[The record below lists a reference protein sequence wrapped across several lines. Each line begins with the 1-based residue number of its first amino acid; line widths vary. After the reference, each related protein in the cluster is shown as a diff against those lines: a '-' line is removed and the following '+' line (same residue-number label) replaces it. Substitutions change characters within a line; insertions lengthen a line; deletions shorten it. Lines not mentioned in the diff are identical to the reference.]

1 METSRL
7 SARIRARL
15 NIPDPDRLQKNE
27 VYGPCRYAGFEGHEG
42 TIIYEVGSRRIIRNG
57 DRVTKIVPLNGIR
70 ESEVEAMR
78 FVREHTTIP
87 VPRVYATTPKSI
99 TMDYVEGTTLE
110 KAWKGLSDADR
121 VEIMNQLRGYVDQ
134 LRAIKGSYIG
144 GLGRT
149 PAVDERRFFDEGGP
163 FESEAEWN
171 DFLLGGAKGACPE
184 ILQSMLRSQLRTD
197 HEIVFTHGDLHS
209 CNIMVRDGRIVAIL
223 DWENAGFYPEY
234 HELVKPL
241 RSPRWRVGYYN
252 ALPDI
257 FLRRYDAEYI
267 VDQFLGTITTR

>member
-1 METSRL
+1 MKSTGRADMPISRVTKVRTTP
-7 SARIRARL
+7 STICPKS
-15 NIPDPDRLQKNE
+15 NNMK
-27 VYGPCRYAGFEGHEG
+27 G
-42 TIIYEVGSRRIIRNG
+42 TVIYEVRCRRVVRNG
-57 DRVTKIVPLNGIR
+57 DTVTKIVALNGVK
-70 ESEVEAMR
+70 ESEAEAMR

-99 TMDYVEGTTLE
+99 TMEYIEGVSLD
-110 KAWKGLSDADR
+110 KAWNSLSDADR
-121 VEIMNQLRGYVDQ
+121 VGIITQLRGYLDQ

-149 PAVDERRFFDEGGP
+149 PAIDERRFSDEGGP

-171 DFLLGGAKGACPE
+171 DFLLEGAKGAGPE
-184 ILQSMLRSQLRTD
+184 IRQSMLRSQMRTD
-197 HEIVFTHGDLHS
+197 HEIVFTHGDLHA
-209 CNIMVRDGRIVAIL
+209 CNIMVRDGRIVAII

-241 RSPRWRVGYYN
+241 RNPNWRVGYYH

-257 FLRRYDAEYI
+257 FLRRYDAEY
-267 VDQFLGTITTR
+267 VLDQFLGRITVR